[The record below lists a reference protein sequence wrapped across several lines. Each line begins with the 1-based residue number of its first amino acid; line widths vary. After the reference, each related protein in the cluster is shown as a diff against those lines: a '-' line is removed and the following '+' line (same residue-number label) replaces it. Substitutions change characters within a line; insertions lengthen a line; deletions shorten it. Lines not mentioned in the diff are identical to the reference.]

1 MVMPGSARGWASCTH
16 RFPSRWNPRWQTIS
30 VGLAGDLTGVFGVVF
45 AFAAA
50 GFGASHLPLLMFS
63 VVPEGQR
70 QALLTS
76 TLPPVQANGETPQ
89 EPAATASAAQHRPFT
104 SIEGGEQATFG

>member
-1 MVMPGSARGWASCTH
+1 
-16 RFPSRWNPRWQTIS
+16 
-30 VGLAGDLTGVFGVVF
+30 
-45 AFAAA
+45 
-50 GFGASHLPLLMFS
+50 MFS